1 MDIST
6 WKHIRHFIIV
16 AALLSLWSFSSAQ
29 SYKYETVQGDPLN
42 TRIYTLNNGLKV
54 FLTVYKDE
62 PRIQTYIPVK
72 VGSKNDPAET
82 TGLAHYFEHM
92 MFKGT
97 PHFGT
102 KDWDAEQKL
111 ITRIDSLF
119 EVYRVTTDTIQRTAL
134 YHIIDSISYEASL
147 LAIPSEYDKM
157 MKAIG
162 STGTN
167 AGTSNDY
174 TIYIENIPANQL
186 ENWAKVQADRF
197 TSPVLRLF
205 HTELETIYEEKNMSL
220 TQDARRANEAML
232 SGLYPNHPYGQQTT
246 LGTQEHLK
254 NPSMKNIRE
263 FFKKYYVANNMAVVL
278 SGDFDYDEAIKL
290 VAKYFETLPSGD
302 VPPLSVKP
310 ETPITQP
317 VVKEVVGLEAEQVQ
331 LAFRIGLPANSQEI
345 YILNMLDEMLCNR
358 KAGLIDINLV
368 QKQKV
373 YSAFSRPYVLA
384 DNSSLVLGGTPKT
397 DQTLDDVKKLLLEQI
412 ELLKQ
417 GAFDDWMLSAAI
429 NNMEYMEMKR
439 MESNQGRAM
448 WIAGAFMNDI
458 PWEKAS
464 KSIDAYRTIT
474 KKDIVEFANKH
485 LSNNYVVV
493 YKRQGTPPE
502 VLKMS
507 KPPITPIY
515 LNRDDESDF
524 VKEIKNAKP
533 KEIKPVFVDFNK
545 EITKTTFKGAEV
557 LYIQN
562 KENQTF
568 SLYYHFPMGTFNDLK
583 LPIAID
589 YLDYLG
595 TSKYTPEQIKQ
606 EFYKLACS
614 FGIHAADE
622 ESYLYVS
629 GLSENMSKALDLL
642 EQLLADPQPN
652 DEALKNVIDD
662 ILKGRTDSKA
672 RQNSVL
678 NALTRYAEYGK
689 ERVDYLLS
697 ESELRAITSEELIAI
712 IKGLTSYEHKILYY
726 GTETPKSL
734 EEILAKYHNIGETLK
749 PVPAAKAFPQ
759 QDTPTDK
766 LYYAHYDA
774 NQSRLRTYSR
784 SVPFDVKL
792 YPASA
797 LYNGYFGGSMNA
809 IVFQEMRE
817 KRSLAYTAQS
827 RFVMPEK
834 ADEYFSNTAFIATQ
848 NDKITDAFDAF
859 NELFDEMPQSQLAF
873 DLAKDALYTQIATNR
888 ITKMNIIWR
897 YLGNQKLGID
907 YDMRR
912 QLYDAIPEFTIN
924 DVATFN
930 KEFIKGKPKTYLVLS
945 KEEETDFE
953 ALKKYGEMRKL
964 TLEEVFGY

>member
-1 MDIST
+1 M
-6 WKHIRHFIIV
+6 KHIKHFII
-16 AALLSLWSFSSAQ
+16 AAILLSLWSFSFAQ
-29 SYKYETVQGDPLN
+29 KYKYETVQGDPLN

-54 FLTVYKDE
+54 YLTVYKDE

-102 KDWDAEQKL
+102 TNWEAEQKM
-111 ITRIDSLF
+111 ITQIDSLF
-119 EVYRVTTDTIQRTAL
+119 EIYRVTTDTLRRAAL
-134 YHIIDSISYEASL
+134 YHIIDSIGYQASL

-157 MKAIG
+157 MKTIG

-174 TIYIENIPANQL
+174 TIYIENIPSNQL
-186 ENWAKVQADRF
+186 ENWAKIQADRF
-197 TSPVLRLF
+197 KNPVLRLF
-205 HTELETIYEEKNMSL
+205 HTELEVIYEEKNMSL
-220 TQDARRANEAML
+220 TQDSRRTNEAML

-263 FFKKYYVANNMAVVL
+263 FFNKYYVANNMAVVL
-278 SGDFDYDEAIKL
+278 SGDFDYDEAISL
-290 VAKYFETLPSGD
+290 VAKYFEALPSGK
-302 VPPLSVKP
+302 VPALNVKP

-317 VVKEVVGLEAEQVQ
+317 VVKEVVGLEAEQIQ
-331 LAFRIGLPANSQEI
+331 LAFRIDQPANSKEM
-345 YILNMLDEMLCNR
+345 YILNMLDEMLTNG
-358 KAGLIDINLV
+358 KAGLIDINLL

-373 YSAFSRPYVLA
+373 YSAFSFPYILA

-397 DQTLDDVKKLLLEQI
+397 GQTLDEVKDLLLGQI

-417 GAFDDWMLSAAI
+417 GMFEDWMLKAAI
-429 NNMEYMEMKR
+429 NNMEYTEMKR
-439 MESNQGRAM
+439 LESNQARAM
-448 WIAGAFMNDI
+448 WIARAFMNDI
-458 PWEKAS
+458 PWNESCKA
-464 KSIDAYRTIT
+464 IDAYRVIT
-474 KKDIVEFANKH
+474 KKDIVDFANNYFK
-485 LSNNYVVV
+485 NNYVIV

-502 VLKMS
+502 FLKIS
-507 KPPITPIY
+507 KPPITPIFV
-515 LNRDDESDF
+515 NRDAESAF
-524 VKEIKNAKP
+524 VSEIKNTKVKDIA
-533 KEIKPVFVDFNK
+533 PVFVDFNK
-545 EITKTTFKGAEV
+545 EITKTKFKGADV

-562 KENQTF
+562 KENKTF
-568 SLYYHFPMGTFNDLK
+568 SIYYHFPMGTYNDLK

-614 FGIHAADE
+614 FGINTGDE
-622 ESYLYVS
+622 ESYIYVS
-629 GLSENMSKALDLL
+629 GLSDNMNKALDLL
-642 EQLLADPQPN
+642 EQLLSDPQPN
-652 DEALKNVIDD
+652 DEALKNVVED

-678 NALTRYAEYGK
+678 SALVRYAEFGK

-697 ESELRAITSEELIAI
+697 EDDLRSITSEELIAI

-734 EEILAKYHNIGETLK
+734 ENILSQYHNIGIKLN
-749 PVPAAKAFPQ
+749 PVPAAKKFPQ
-759 QDTPTDK
+759 LETPTDK
-766 LYYAHYDA
+766 VFYAHYDA
-774 NQSRLRTYSR
+774 KQSRLNTYSR
-784 SVPFDVKL
+784 SVPFDIKL
-792 YPASA
+792 YPVSA

-817 KRSLAYTAQS
+817 KRSLAYTARS
-827 RFVMPEK
+827 SFVMPSK
-834 ADEYFSNTAFIATQ
+834 AGDFFTNTAFIATQ

-859 NELFDEMPQSQLAF
+859 NELFDEMPQSELSF
-873 DLAKDALYTQIATNR
+873 ELAKEGLRTQIATSR

-897 YLGNQKLGID
+897 YLANQKLGVD
-907 YDMRR
+907 YDIRKK
-912 QLYDAIPEFTIN
+912 LYDSIPTTTLKDIAN
-924 DVATFN
+924 FN
-930 KEFIKGKPKTYLVLS
+930 REFIKGKPKSYIVLS

-953 ALKKYGEMRKL
+953 ALKKYGTIQKL
-964 TLEEVFGY
+964 TLEEIFGY